1 MTEGTERI
9 NALSDGVFAIAVTLL
24 ILEIKV
30 PHIGAGERLWPALVA
45 LWPSYAAFGLS
56 FFVILVTWIAHHDL
70 MRLVRGTNIPLQI
83 ANGAALAYVTF
94 IPFPTAV
101 LADSL
106 GGPNLST
113 AVALYCGTFVL
124 GSTAFNILAAVIDR
138 GHLVRADVDPT
149 AIGRIRHGYRVTL
162 AIYIAATLIA
172 LASPYFALLINVAV
186 RLHLLRVHHI
196 SASLPRPEGQ
206 TPESARAKG

>member
-24 ILEIKV
+24 ILEVKV
-30 PHIGAGERLWPALVA
+30 PHVAAGESMGTALLA
-45 LWPSYAAFGLS
+45 LWPSYAAFAFS
-56 FFVILVTWIAHHDL
+56 FFVILVTWIAHHDV

-101 LADSL
+101 LADSF
-106 GGPNLST
+106 GTPNFST
-113 AVALYCGTFVL
+113 AVAFYCGTFVV
-124 GSTAFNILAAVIDR
+124 GSMAFNILAAVIAR
-138 GHLVRADVDPT
+138 GRLVRADVDPT
-149 AIGRIRHGYRVTL
+149 AIERIRRGYRITL

-172 LASPYFALLINVAV
+172 VVQPYLALLMNVAV
-186 RLHLLRVHHI
+186 RLHLLRVHHVT
-196 SASLPRPEGQ
+196 ASLPKP
-206 TPESARAKG
+206 A

>member
-30 PHIGAGERLWPALVA
+30 PHIVAGANLWSALGL
-45 LWPSYAAFGLS
+45 LWPSYAAFALS

-101 LADSL
+101 LAENL

-113 AVALYCGTFVL
+113 AVALYCGTYVF
-124 GSTAFNILAAVIDR
+124 GSTAFNILAAVIAR

-149 AIGRIRHGYRVTL
+149 AIERIRAGYRITL
-162 AIYIAATLIA
+162 AVYIAATLIA
-172 LASPYFALLINVAV
+172 FVQPYMALLINVAV
-186 RLHLLRVHHI
+186 RLHLLHVHHVT
-196 SASLPRPEGQ
+196 ASLPRPATTG
-206 TPESARAKG
+206 S

>member
-9 NALSDGVFAIAVTLL
+9 NALSDGDFANAVTHL
-24 ILEIKV
+24 ILEV
-30 PHIGAGERLWPALVA
+30 NDPHIEGGQSLWSALGA
-45 LWPSYAAFGLS
+45 LWPSYVAFGLS

-101 LADSL
+101 LAENL
-106 GGPNLST
+106 GGPNLSA
-113 AVALYCGTFVL
+113 AVALYCGTFVF
-124 GSTAFNILAAVIDR
+124 GSTAFNVLAAVIAR

-149 AIGRIRHGYRVTL
+149 AIERIRAGYRITL

-172 LASPYFALLINVAV
+172 FVQPYVALLINVAV
-186 RLHLLRVHHI
+186 RLHLLHVHHAA
-196 SASLPRPEGQ
+196 ASLPKPK
-206 TPESARAKG
+206 AA

>member
-24 ILEIKV
+24 ILEVKV
-30 PHIGAGERLWPALVA
+30 PHVGPGENLGKALAA

-56 FFVILVTWIAHHDL
+56 FFVILVTWVAHHDL

-101 LADSL
+101 LADSFA
-106 GGPNLST
+106 GPNLST
-113 AVALYCGTFVL
+113 AVAFYCATFVV
-124 GSTAFNILAAVIDR
+124 GSMAFNILAEVIAR
-138 GHLVRADVDPT
+138 GRLVRADVDPT
-149 AIGRIRHGYRVTL
+149 AIDRIRKGYHITL
-162 AIYIAATLIA
+162 AVYIAATLIA
-172 LASPYFALLINVAV
+172 LVQPYLALLINVAV
-186 RLHLLRVHHI
+186 RLHLLRVHHVT
-196 SASLPRPEGQ
+196 ASLPRPERSQ
-206 TPESARAKG
+206 SP

>member
-24 ILEIKV
+24 ILEVKV
-30 PHIGAGERLWPALVA
+30 PHLGAGGNMGSALA
-45 LWPSYAAFGLS
+45 SLWPSYVAFGLS

-101 LADSL
+101 LAESL

-113 AVALYCGTFVL
+113 AVAFYCGTFVF
-124 GSTAFNILAAVIDR
+124 GSIAFNMLAEVIAR
-138 GHLVRADVDPT
+138 GRLVRTDVDPT
-149 AIGRIRHGYRVTL
+149 AIQRIRRGYRITL
-162 AIYIAATLIA
+162 AVYIAATLVAVVQPYLA
-172 LASPYFALLINVAV
+172 LVINVAV
-186 RLHLLRVHHI
+186 
-196 SASLPRPEGQ
+196 
-206 TPESARAKG
+206 

>member
-24 ILEIKV
+24 ILEVKV
-30 PHIGAGERLWPALVA
+30 PHPGPGESMGPALAA
-45 LWPSYAAFGLS
+45 LWPSYVAFGLS

-101 LADSL
+101 LAENL

-113 AVALYCGTFVL
+113 AVALYCGTFVF
-124 GSTAFNILAAVIDR
+124 GSVAFNILAEVIAR
-138 GHLVRADVDPT
+138 NHLVRNDVDPT
-149 AIGRIRHGYRVTL
+149 AIQRIRKGYHITL
-162 AIYIAATLIA
+162 AVYIAATLIA
-172 LASPYFALLINVAV
+172 LVQPYLALVINVAV
-186 RLHLLRVHHI
+186 RLHLLRVHHVA
-196 SASLPRPEGQ
+196 ASLPRPE
-206 TPESARAKG
+206 PLAKG